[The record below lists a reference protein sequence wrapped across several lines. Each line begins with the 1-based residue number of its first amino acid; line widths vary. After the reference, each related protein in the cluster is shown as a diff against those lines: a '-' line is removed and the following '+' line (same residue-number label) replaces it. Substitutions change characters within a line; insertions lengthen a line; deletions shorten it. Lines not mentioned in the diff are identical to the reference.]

1 MARSRD
7 LAEAQPTRRRTR
19 KTVRAPTVLLSTL
32 LSIASLGL
40 AADTPVLTGTAA
52 MGGWQMDA
60 PGVRRHIRVGDL
72 PAPNATPSVARPPT
86 TTSQPATA
94 HLQVPPGFTVSR
106 LTTGLASPRVL
117 RVAPNGDIFVA
128 ETSGNRIRVLR
139 TAKDGAGLD
148 RIEVFATGLDRPF
161 GMAFHP
167 LGGEPQWLY
176 VANNN
181 SVVRYPY
188 RNGDLH
194 ARGVPE
200 TIVAELAPTTRG
212 HSTRDLAFTADG
224 RRLLVSV
231 GSESNAAEQMPRKSA
246 AELRTHEQRLGTG
259 AAWDRELRRAAI
271 LAFDPQGRPE
281 SRLYATGIRNCV
293 GMTVHSQTGDLWC
306 AANERD
312 GLGDD
317 LVPDYVTRVRSG
329 SFYGWPWY
337 YLGANED
344 PRHRGAR
351 PDIAGKVSVPDVLIQ
366 SHSAALGVVEYRG
379 HGGSAAFPAAYDG
392 DLFVALHGSWNRSD
406 RTGYKVIRIPLRDGI
421 PNGEYEDFMT
431 GFVIDA
437 YRVWGRPV
445 GVAVARDGALLVS
458 DDGSG
463 SIWRIAHAQ

>member
-7 LAEAQPTRRRTR
+7 LADAQPTRRCARR
-19 KTVRAPTVLLSTL
+19 IVRSPTVLISTL
-32 LSIASLGL
+32 LALTSLGL

-52 MGGWQMDA
+52 MGGWQTDA
-60 PGVRRHIRVGDL
+60 PGVRRHIRVSDL
-72 PAPNATPSVARPPT
+72 PAPYATPSVGRPPT

-94 HLQVPPGFTVSR
+94 HPLVPPGFTVSR

-139 TAKDGAGLD
+139 TATGGAID

-181 SVVRYPY
+181 AVVRYAY
-188 RNGDLH
+188 RNGDLR
-194 ARGVPE
+194 ARGAAE

-231 GSESNAAEQMPRKSA
+231 GSESNVAEQMPRKSA
-246 AELRTHEQRLGTG
+246 AELRSHEQQLGTG
-259 AAWDRELRRAAI
+259 AAWDSELRRAAVQ
-271 LAFDPQGRPE
+271 AFDAQGRPE
-281 SRLYATGIRNCV
+281 SRLYATGIRNSV

-306 AANERD
+306 ATNERD

-329 SFYGWPWY
+329 GFYGWPWY
-337 YLGANED
+337 YLGAIED

-351 PDIAGKVSVPDVLIQ
+351 PDLADKVSVPDVLIQ

-379 HGGSAAFPAAYDG
+379 RGGSAAFPAAYDG

-406 RTGYKVIRIPLRDGI
+406 RTGYKVVRIPLRDGI
-421 PNGEYEDFMT
+421 PGGEYEDFMT
-431 GFVIDA
+431 GFVIDTNQ
-437 YRVWGRPV
+437 VWGRPV

-463 SIWRIAHAQ
+463 SIWRVAPTR